1 MKIQLSSRTLKD
13 LAKLGALSDDEL
25 SRLDDALGAMPMRV
39 YPFDSMADVVREAL
53 SSNDAAAEIGN
64 GLTSFLYAIAGAS
77 ESPIEF
83 VDTALEKLRKE
94 EPARADRIGKFLS
107 RRIGR
112 RNLLLSFKSTALYEE
127 SEHLLLESKVLV
139 DLRPVFDF
147 ASTTEVAASALLYK
161 LRMTYRS
168 PSTSEVETIIFTVRG
183 TELSELG
190 KVIQRAGLKAETLRG
205 VTGMG
210 TILETKE

>member
-107 RRIGR
+107 RLIGR